1 MVINSIVANVFLIIF
16 SVFGIL
22 FNYRNYLI
30 TLMGIELMLLCINL
44 NFLTLA
50 TYFNDY
56 TGQIM
61 SLLIL
66 TVAASESA
74 IGIAIII
81 CYYKLRGNI
90 SYSKKSS
97 LRY

>member
-1 MVINSIVANVFLIIF
+1 MVLNSIITNIFIIF
-16 SVFGIL
+16 FSIFGIL

-30 TLMGIELMLLCINL
+30 TLMGIELMLLCINI
-44 NFLTLA
+44 NFLTLSA
-50 TYFNDY
+50 YFNDY
-56 TGQIM
+56 SGQIM

-74 IGIAIII
+74 IGIAVII

-90 SYSKKSS
+90 SYNNKAI